1 LLYFINIGLLSI
13 LNFVKDKKIWLSI
26 PMVLIL
32 TYLGGNPDPLTTV
45 DYSAYESEYNN
56 KYLGYVS
63 RFEWLYQSCANLAVK
78 YNLTYAQFRIILIAV
93 TFLILFIAVRRLTSN
108 DKFFWLMFA
117 LSPFFSETV
126 QVRSF
131 TMMALV
137 LLSVSFLKNNNIKG
151 YLISSLLIYLGT
163 GFHTS
168 GYIFFLILPVHFLFG
183 KRWSIQNIKNS
194 LWVSLV
200 ISFIVAILSSVSLLG
215 GLTTLIKS
223 ISDNEEIVNN
233 VTDLYFNGF
242 SISSLFLI
250 LCFLSFCL
258 VVIRVVQYSQI
269 ALDENMRVMFSYI
282 FVSFVGMP
290 LVMISS
296 QYSRIL
302 REGIIGMLVVL
313 SIIFI
318 DKKIFKKYLVPV
330 IVLHL
335 IITYVFMGG
344 YRLSA
349 GFLNMMHYIGF

>member
-1 LLYFINIGLLSI
+1 MLYIINIGILSI

-26 PMVLIL
+26 PIVLIL
-32 TYLGGNPDPLTTV
+32 IYLGGNPDPLTTI
-45 DYSAYESEYNN
+45 DYSAYEAEYNN
-56 KYLGYVS
+56 RYLGYVS

-78 YNLTYAQFRIILIAV
+78 YNLTYAQFRMILIAF

-137 LLSVSFLKNNNIKG
+137 LLAVSFLENNNIKG
-151 YLISSLLIYLGT
+151 YLISSILIYLGT

-168 GYIFFLILPVHFLFG
+168 GYIFFLILPIHFLFS
-183 KRWSIQNIKNS
+183 KRWSIDNLKKS
-194 LWVSLV
+194 FWAFLV
-200 ISFIVAILSSVSLLG
+200 ISFIVAIFSRSSILS
-215 GLTTLIKS
+215 GLTTVIQS
-223 ISDNEEIVNN
+223 ISDNEEVANN
-233 VTDLYFNGF
+233 VTTIYFNGV
-242 SISSLFLI
+242 SISSLFFI
-250 LCFLSFCL
+250 LCFLSFFL
-258 VVIRVVQYSQI
+258 LVIRIVRNSQI
-269 ALDENMRVMFSYI
+269 SLDKNIRVLFSYI
-282 FVSFVGMP
+282 FISFIGMP

-302 REGIIGMLVVL
+302 REGIIGMLIVL

-318 DKKIFKKYLVPV
+318 DKKILKKYIFPIV
-330 IVLHL
+330 IVHL
-335 IITYVFMGG
+335 IVTYVFMGG
-344 YRLSA
+344 YRQSA